1 MSLIWKI
8 IAGAISVILAA
19 YILPGVN
26 IDSVITA
33 IVLAAVLAILNNIV
47 KPILIIITIPA
58 TILTLGLF
66 LLVINAMIILMAD
79 YLVDGFQ
86 VSNFWWALLFSFIV
100 SFINSLLNNDK
111 EKKSKKN
118 EL

>member
-8 IAGAISVILAA
+8 IAGAISVILSA

-26 IDSVITA
+26 IDSVLTA